1 MAMNPATASAAPR
14 FVGAR
19 ATDVDLS
26 VVLVSFNTASL
37 LPRCIAALRAAS
49 GGLRVQV
56 IVVDNASSDGSLA
69 LLRSAE
75 FADLELI
82 VSPSNVGFGRA
93 NNLALPRCRGRCI
106 LLLNTDAFVAPD
118 ALQRALRYLDAHSD
132 VGIVGAALTGEDGA
146 PQPACRD
153 FPTPATLFLQRTGLE
168 RWRPAPRRLDASPRM
183 PVRSTDCDWV
193 PGCFMLMRRATVL
206 ARGLFDPRFFLYCEE
221 VDLCRRVHGAG
232 LRVVCVPEVRVV
244 HLGGESAKA
253 IGPLARHTRQ
263 ISSLQI
269 ESQLLYF
276 RKHHGALGVAQ
287 WLGLMTVGAVAGAAR
302 HLLAGRAGA
311 AADGAREL
319 AALWSGARHTA
330 FGGRAA
336 R

>member
-1 MAMNPATASAAPR
+1 MTRPREGLPLPR
-14 FVGAR
+14 FVGADAR
-19 ATDVDLS
+19 DVDIS
-26 VVLVSFNTASL
+26 VVLVSFNTAAL

-49 GGLRVQV
+49 AGLRVQV
-56 IVVDNASSDGSLA
+56 IVVDNASADGSLA

-75 FADLELI
+75 YADLELI
-82 VSPSNVGFGRA
+82 VSSTNLGFGRA
-93 NNLALPRCRGRCI
+93 NNLALPHCRGRSI

-118 ALQRALRYLDAHSD
+118 ALVRALRYLDAHDD
-132 VGIVGAALTGEDGA
+132 VGIVGAALSAADGT

-153 FPTPATLFLQRTGLE
+153 FPTPTRLFLQRTGLE
-168 RWRPAPRRLDASPRM
+168 RWLPAPRRLDAGPPR
-183 PVRSTDCDWV
+183 PARSTDCDWV

-244 HLGGESAKA
+244 HLGGESAKSM
-253 IGPLARHTRQ
+253 GPLARHSRQ
-263 ISSLQI
+263 ISTLQI

-287 WLGLMTVGAVAGAAR
+287 WLALMTLGAAAGAAR

-311 AADGAREL
+311 AAGWAREL

-330 FGGRAA
+330 FGHRAT

>member
-1 MAMNPATASAAPR
+1 MRSRVSPTPFVRADRGGAA
-14 FVGAR
+14 
-19 ATDVDLS
+19 DVDVS
-26 VVLVSFNTASL
+26 VVLVSFNTAAL
-37 LPRCIAALRAAS
+37 LPRCIAALRTAS
-49 GGLRVQV
+49 AGLLVQV
-56 IVVDNASSDGSLA
+56 VVVDNASSDGSLE
-69 LLRSAE
+69 LLRGAE
-75 FADLELI
+75 YGDLELI

-93 NNLALPRCRGRCI
+93 NNLALPRCRGRCVV
-106 LLLNTDAFVAPD
+106 LLNTDAFVAPD
-118 ALQRALRYLDAHSD
+118 ALVRALHYLDAHSD
-132 VGIVGAALTGEDGA
+132 VGIVGAALTGEDGT

-153 FPTPATLFLQRTGLE
+153 FPTPATLFLQRTGLD
-168 RWRPAPRRLDASPRM
+168 RWLPARQRLDAGPPM

-193 PGCFMLMRRATVL
+193 PGCFMMMRRATVL

-221 VDLCRRVHGAG
+221 VDLCRRVRAAG

-244 HLGGESAKA
+244 HLGGESAKS
-253 IGPLARHTRQ
+253 IGPLTRQTRQ

-311 AADGAREL
+311 AAGWAREL

-330 FGGRAA
+330 FGGRAT